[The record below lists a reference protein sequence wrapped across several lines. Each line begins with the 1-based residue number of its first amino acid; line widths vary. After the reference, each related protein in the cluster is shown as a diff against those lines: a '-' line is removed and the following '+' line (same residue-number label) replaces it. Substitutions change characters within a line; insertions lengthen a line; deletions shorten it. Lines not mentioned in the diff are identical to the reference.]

1 MYQVSKHAL
10 FFLLCQQGT
19 QDPLLFSTYTY
30 FRVKEEDGS
39 YLKELAQS
47 HTRIIL
53 AEKDMNTNHSNQIYV
68 LSMKT
73 PSDT

>member
-19 QDPLLFSTYTY
+19 QDPLFYSYTY
-30 FRVKEEDGS
+30 FRVKERDGS

-47 HTRIIL
+47 HTRTIL
-53 AEKDMNTNHSNQIYV
+53 AEKDMNTNPSNQIYV

-73 PSDT
+73 PLDM